1 MDLNHGENKKK
12 ITSIKKLISL
22 AVAAGLLCS
31 CSAKP
36 QETEETS
43 AETTEETTV
52 ITEITIE
59 ETAGTEF
66 PPIEYSVTDPEIEK
80 AEGLTKEVYFSRDG
94 KLICGQITCPAG
106 KGPFKTIII
115 SHGLYATLGRY
126 SDKAQRYCEYG
137 YAVIEFEYQ
146 NCNPPDPYEDP
157 EYLGDY
163 IYEEIKDLYAVIDS
177 LEYLPEVD
185 RSNVYLYGHSMGGL
199 VASYVG
205 AMRQDDIKG
214 LILVDPSFYA
224 TDLMEFEKQQMIT
237 TDIYPLLK
245 TLTIP
250 VLIITGTEG
259 SFGEDPHFFD
269 DARKA
274 IPHCGY
280 IVIEGANHIFG
291 GESGDHLVDVSV
303 ETIMSWG

>member
-1 MDLNHGENKKK
+1 MEFDHGGNKEHILNYKR
-12 ITSIKKLISL
+12 LISL
-22 AVAAGLLCS
+22 VVAAGLLCS
-31 CSAKP
+31 CSSKP
-36 QETEETS
+36 QETEETT
-43 AETTEETTV
+43 AATTEETTI
-52 ITEITIE
+52 ITEITTE
-59 ETAGTEF
+59 ETAGTMF
-66 PPIEYSVTDPEIEK
+66 PPIEYSVSYPEIEK
-80 AEGLTKEVYFSRDG
+80 AEGITKEVYFSRDG
-94 KLICGQITCPAG
+94 EWICGRITCPSG

-115 SHGLYATLGRY
+115 SHGLYASLGRY

-137 YAVIEFEYQ
+137 YAVIEFEYL

-163 IYEEIKDLYAVIDS
+163 IYEEVKDLFAVMDS

-205 AMRQDDIKG
+205 AMRPDDIKG

-224 TDLMEFEKQQMIT
+224 VDLMEFEKQQMIT

-245 TLTIP
+245 TLTVP
-250 VLIITGTEG
+250 VVIFTGTEG

-274 IPHCGY
+274 LPGCKY
-280 IVIEGANHIFG
+280 IVIEGANHGFG
-291 GESGDHLVDVSV
+291 GESGDHLVDLSV
-303 ETIMSWG
+303 EVIRSWE